1 MKLGKIVLT
10 GAAGALGQV
19 LRAPLA
25 EMAEELVSTDL
36 VDELDDLAANESYVK
51 ADVGNYDEVLPLLE
65 GAEMVVHFGAIPDE
79 APFDEILHSNFKG
92 AYNVWEAAYQHG
104 VRRVVYASSIH
115 AVGMYPKQQFVG
127 TKEPHWPDSFYG
139 MSKCFAENLAQLY
152 WDKRGIEAVCL
163 RIYTCS
169 GTVQNT
175 RALGSFL
182 SYDDLI
188 QLVQRSIDTPTVGC
202 TVVYGVS
209 ANDRAPVDNAEAS
222 FLGYRPTYNAEIHAA
237 EMLAEA
243 APADPQDPAQMRHG
257 GPFAVIPLGE
267 SGVAA
272 IKKMTE
278 AQAKKG

>member
-1 MKLGKIVLT
+1 MALGKVVLT
-10 GAAGALGQV
+10 GAAGALGKV
-19 LRAPLA
+19 LRGPLSN
-25 EMAEELVSTDL
+25 MAETLVSTDQ
-36 VDELDDLAANESYVK
+36 VDDIGKLAANETYVQ
-51 ADVGNYDEVLPLLE
+51 ADVGDYDAVHALME
-65 GAEMVVHFGAIPDE
+65 GVEMVVHFGAIPDE
-79 APFDEILHSNFKG
+79 APFDDILHSNFKG

-104 VRRVVYASSIH
+104 TRRVVYASSIH

-188 QLVQRSIDTPTVGC
+188 QLVTRSIDTPTVGC

-209 ANDRAPVDNAEAS
+209 ANDRAPVDNSQAA
-222 FLGYRPTYNAEIHAA
+222 FLGYRPTYNAEVHA
-237 EMLAEA
+237 EDMLASA
-243 APADPQDPAQMRHG
+243 APADPQDQ
-257 GPFAVIPLGE
+257 
-267 SGVAA
+267 
-272 IKKMTE
+272 KK
-278 AQAKKG
+278 KD